1 MHPDK
6 TASTE
11 KDDLKLNVEST
22 EHMPRIFTFE
32 MHQDDPAKCTSA
44 KMRKMGFA
52 KNTSK
57 QHIPRNALV
66 LNPSA
71 DRIVLKM
78 DREMVLQ
85 SGIVV
90 IDCSWVRAGEVF
102 GLRFN
107 GLQRKLPALLAG
119 NPTNYSK
126 LGSMSSLEAVSACLY
141 ITNFK
146 EQARRILS
154 IYKWGE
160 TFLTLNHD
168 PLEEYSTADSLERI
182 KEMEISYFP
191 YLAQRSDQMDPGMA

>member
-6 TASTE
+6 KASTTE
-11 KDDLKLNVEST
+11 KGDLKLNVEDT
-22 EHMPRIFTFE
+22 EPIPRIFTFE

-44 KMRKMGFA
+44 KMRKMGIA
-52 KNTSK
+52 KGTSK
-57 QHIPRNALV
+57 QGIPRNALV

-85 SGIVV
+85 GGIVV
-90 IDCSWVRAGEVF
+90 IDCSWIRAGEVF
-102 GLRFN
+102 GRRFK
-107 GLQRKLPALLAG
+107 GSQRKLPALLAG

-168 PLEEYSTADSLERI
+168 PLEDYSTADSLEQVR
-182 KEMEISYFP
+182 EMEISYFP
-191 YLAQRSDQMDPGMA
+191 YLAKCGARESRIA